1 MNSRPQADIARILLI
16 IVILSL
22 LIFGS
27 LYIVR
32 PFLPALI
39 WATMIVVATWPVM
52 IGIEKHVGGHRWIAV
67 TVMLVGLLVVIVL
80 PLYGAVSTLAE
91 HGGDITEQ
99 AEALSDYT
107 LPRPPRWLHEV
118 PLAGERSARE
128 WQRLPEAG
136 LGGILAQVQTYAIV
150 AAKWLFSQAG
160 AVQWR
165 VGGSITASDS
175 LRAATGLASAR
186 PVIIARLNIASRC

>member
-52 IGIEKHVGGHRWIAV
+52 IGIER
-67 TVMLVGLLVVIVL
+67 
-80 PLYGAVSTLAE
+80 
-91 HGGDITEQ
+91 
-99 AEALSDYT
+99 
-107 LPRPPRWLHEV
+107 
-118 PLAGERSARE
+118 
-128 WQRLPEAG
+128 
-136 LGGILAQVQTYAIV
+136 
-150 AAKWLFSQAG
+150 
-160 AVQWR
+160 R
-165 VGGSITASDS
+165 VGG
-175 LRAATGLASAR
+175 R
-186 PVIIARLNIASRC
+186 

>member
-1 MNSRPQADIARILLI
+1 VNSRPQADIARILLI

-39 WATMIVVATWPVM
+39 WAAMIVIATWPVM

-67 TVMLVGLLVVIVL
+67 TVMLVGLLVVFVL
-80 PLYGAVSTLAE
+80 PLYGAVSTIAE
-91 HGGDITEQ
+91 HGGDITDQ
-99 AEALSDYT
+99 AEALPDYT

-128 WQRLPEAG
+128 WQRL
-136 LGGILAQVQTYAIV
+136 TR
-150 AAKWLFSQAG
+150 S
-160 AVQWR
+160 
-165 VGGSITASDS
+165 TASGVNPCSCAHVLNVPRAPCALNSRSS
-175 LRAATGLASAR
+175 LNPARISAALIVVGDMGRDLSLTFGNR
-186 PVIIARLNIASRC
+186 